1 MINYNELARA
11 AIIARRAAYA
21 PYSRFYVGAAILAMD
36 GRIFTGCNVENA
48 AYGAGI
54 CGERTAVFKAVSEGA
69 KEFDAIAVCGGS
81 AELDVALTNEINIT
95 SLEPGCPVET
105 ATVETE
111 AIATNTDGAANWD
124 NERQASDEV
133 QIVPELPLT
142 SPCGICR
149 QALYEFGGDDL
160 KVLLVQNENQW
171 TEMKLGELLKLGFG
185 PKNLG

>member
-11 AIIARRAAYA
+11 ALIARRAAYA

-36 GRIFTGCNVENA
+36 GRIFTGCNIENA

-54 CGERTAVFKAVSEGA
+54 CAERTAVFKAVSEGA
-69 KEFDAIAVCGGS
+69 KKFDAIAVCGGS
-81 AELDVALTNEINIT
+81 ADMDVALTNEINIT
-95 SLEPGCPVET
+95 ALLPDEET
-105 ATVETE
+105 ASGE
-111 AIATNTDGAANWD
+111 AA
-124 NERQASDEV
+124 

-160 KVLLVQNENQW
+160 KVLLVQSENKW
-171 TEMKLGELLKLGFG
+171 TEMKLGELLRLGFG
-185 PKNLG
+185 PKDLA

>member
-54 CGERTAVFKAVSEGA
+54 CAERTAVFKAVSEGA
-69 KEFDAIAVCGGS
+69 LEFDAIAVCGGS
-81 AELDVALTNEINIT
+81 AGLDVALTNEINIT
-95 SLEPGCPVET
+95 VLMPEET
-105 ATVETE
+105 
-111 AIATNTDGAANWD
+111 
-124 NERQASDEV
+124 V
-133 QIVPELPLT
+133 QVQTPEIVNELPIT

-171 TEMKLGELLKLGFG
+171 TEMKLGELLRLGFG
-185 PKNLG
+185 PRNLG

>member
-1 MINYNELARA
+1 MVNYHELARA
-11 AIIARRAAYA
+11 AILARRNAYA

-54 CGERTAVFKAVSEGA
+54 CAERTAVFKAVSEGA
-69 KEFDAIAVCGGS
+69 LEFDAIAVCGGS
-81 AELDVALTNEINIT
+81 ADVDVALTNEINIT
-95 SLEPGCPVET
+95 SLMPEKTVQAQVPEIVE
-105 ATVETE
+105 
-111 AIATNTDGAANWD
+111 
-124 NERQASDEV
+124 
-133 QIVPELPLT
+133 ELPLT

-160 KVLLVQNENQW
+160 TVLLVQNENKW

-185 PKNLG
+185 PKNLK

>member
-11 AIIARRAAYA
+11 ALLARRNAYA

-54 CGERTAVFKAVSEGA
+54 CAERTAVFKAVSEGA
-69 KEFDAIAVCGGS
+69 LEFDAIAVCGGS
-81 AELDVALTNEINIT
+81 ADLDVALTNEINIA
-95 SLEPGCPVET
+95 SV
-105 ATVETE
+105 TVVDE
-111 AIATNTDGAANWD
+111 AEIID
-124 NERQASDEV
+124 
-133 QIVPELPLT
+133 ELPIT

-160 KVLLVQNENQW
+160 TVLLVQNENKW

>member
-1 MINYNELARA
+1 MINDNELARA

-21 PYSRFYVGAAILAMD
+21 PYSGFYVGAAILCTD

-69 KEFDAIAVCGGS
+69 REFDAIAVCGGS
-81 AELDVALTNEINIT
+81 AELDVALTNEINICA
-95 SLEPGCPVET
+95 LDWEPEQQEENS
-105 ATVETE
+105 A
-111 AIATNTDGAANWD
+111 
-124 NERQASDEV
+124 
-133 QIVPELPLT
+133 QIVDELPLT

-149 QALYEFGGDDL
+149 QALYEFCGDDL
-160 KVLLVQNENQW
+160 RVLLVQNENKW

-185 PKNLG
+185 PKNLA

>member
-54 CGERTAVFKAVSEGA
+54 CAERTAVFKAVSEGA
-69 KEFDAIAVCGGS
+69 LEFDAIAVCGGS
-81 AELDVALTNEINIT
+81 AGLDVALTNEVNIA
-95 SLEPGCPVET
+95 SLIDEDAALVAASDVPEN
-105 ATVETE
+105 EE
-111 AIATNTDGAANWD
+111 GAANWGKI
-124 NERQASDEV
+124 QKKATASE
-133 QIVPELPLT
+133 IVDELPIT

-160 KVLLVQNENQW
+160 KVLLVQNENKW
-171 TEMKLGELLKLGFG
+171 TEMKLGELLRLGFG

>member
-1 MINYNELARA
+1 MINYHELVRAALLAR
-11 AIIARRAAYA
+11 RNAYA

-54 CGERTAVFKAVSEGA
+54 CAERTAVFKAVSEGA
-69 KEFDAIAVCGGS
+69 LEFDAIAVCGGS
-81 AELDVALTNEINIT
+81 VDIDVALTNEINIA
-95 SLEPGCPVET
+95 SMIEMDEPCAEEESGVKDHEK
-105 ATVETE
+105 
-111 AIATNTDGAANWD
+111 AANWS
-124 NERQASDEV
+124 ESQRKSVEPK
-133 QIVPELPLT
+133 IVEELPLT

-160 KVLLVQNENQW
+160 TVLLVKNENKW

-185 PKNLG
+185 PKNLK

>member
-54 CGERTAVFKAVSEGA
+54 CAERTAVFKAVSEGA
-69 KEFDAIAVCGGS
+69 LEFDAIAVCGGS
-81 AELDVALTNEINIT
+81 AGLDVALTNEINI
-95 SLEPGCPVET
+95 
-105 ATVETE
+105 
-111 AIATNTDGAANWD
+111 AALMP
-124 NERQASDEV
+124 EEKV
-133 QIVPELPLT
+133 QVQTPEIVNELPIT

-160 KVLLVQNENQW
+160 KVLLVQNENKW
-171 TEMKLGELLKLGFG
+171 TEMKLGELLRLGFG
-185 PKNLG
+185 PKNLA

>member
-54 CGERTAVFKAVSEGA
+54 CAERTAVFKAVSEGA
-69 KEFDAIAVCGGS
+69 LEFDAIAVCGGS
-81 AELDVALTNEINIT
+81 AGLDVALTNEINIT
-95 SLEPGCPVET
+95 ALMTEET
-105 ATVETE
+105 
-111 AIATNTDGAANWD
+111 
-124 NERQASDEV
+124 V
-133 QIVPELPLT
+133 QVQTPEIVDELPIT

-160 KVLLVQNENQW
+160 KVLLVQNENKW

>member
-11 AIIARRAAYA
+11 ALIARRAAYA
-21 PYSRFYVGAAILAMD
+21 PYSRFFVGAAILAMD

-54 CGERTAVFKAVSEGA
+54 CAERTAVFKAVSEGA
-69 KEFDAIAVCGGS
+69 LEFDAIAVCGGS
-81 AELDVALTNEINIT
+81 AGLDVALTNEINIT
-95 SLEPGCPVET
+95 SLMPEDTVPDQTPEIVE
-105 ATVETE
+105 
-111 AIATNTDGAANWD
+111 
-124 NERQASDEV
+124 
-133 QIVPELPLT
+133 ELPLT

-160 KVLLVQNENQW
+160 TVLLVQNENKW

-185 PKNLG
+185 PKNLK

>member
-11 AIIARRAAYA
+11 ALIARRAAYA
-21 PYSRFYVGAAILAMD
+21 PYSGFYVGAAILAMD

-54 CGERTAVFKAVSEGA
+54 CAERTAVFKAVSEGA
-69 KEFDAIAVCGGS
+69 LEFDAIAVCGGS
-81 AELDVALTNEINIT
+81 AGLDVALTNEINIA
-95 SLEPGCPVET
+95 SMMAEDAIPVET
-105 ATVETE
+105 GDMSENA
-111 AIATNTDGAANWD
+111 DGAANWGKEQQKTD
-124 NERQASDEV
+124 KVE
-133 QIVPELPLT
+133 IVPELPLT

-160 KVLLVQNENQW
+160 TVLLVQNENKW

-185 PKNLG
+185 PKNLK

>member
-11 AIIARRAAYA
+11 AILARRTAYA

-54 CGERTAVFKAVSEGA
+54 CAERTAVFKAVSEGVR
-69 KEFDAIAVCGGS
+69 EFDAIAVCGGS
-81 AELDVALTNEINIT
+81 AEIDVALTNEINIA
-95 SLEPGCPVET
+95 SMMAEDAIPVDPGDVSENADC
-105 ATVETE
+105 
-111 AIATNTDGAANWD
+111 AANWKGQCKHTD
-124 NERQASDEV
+124 VAE
-133 QIVPELPLT
+133 IVPELPLT

-171 TEMKLGELLKLGFG
+171 TEMKLGELLRLGFG
-185 PKNLG
+185 PKNLR